1 MSTAS
6 TSHAPAPI
14 ASAWRSPAVVASV
27 ALLCCLLWGSSYPA
41 IKGGYALFSISQSD
55 LPGKLLFAGW
65 RFVMAGGFV
74 LLVATAMGKP
84 VLQTF
89 RAHPRQLLVL
99 GATQTSLQYVFFY
112 LGLAYTTG
120 VKGAIMNAT
129 ATFFSVLIA
138 HWFYANDRLTPAKA
152 LGCVIGFAGVLTVT
166 LGGNGEL
173 GGAFS
178 WLGEG
183 SVVLAA
189 LILAASSI
197 YGKQLSQTVDAMA
210 MTGWQLGLGGALLVL
225 MGWGC
230 GGQMGLPS
238 WQALALLM
246 YLALLSSAAF
256 TLWSLLLKHNRVSQ
270 VTIYNFTVPVFGSV
284 LSAWFLGETLWA
296 WHYVL
301 ALAMVC
307 LGIWLVTREAR
318 GMRKSGNA

>member
-1 MSTAS
+1 MNTTAVSTA
-6 TSHAPAPI
+6 PL
-14 ASAWRSPAVVASV
+14 ASGWSLPLTVAAV

-41 IKGGYALFSISQSD
+41 IKSGYALFSIAQAD

-65 RFVMAGGFV
+65 RFVLAGGFV
-74 LLVATAMGKP
+74 LIVAAVMGKP
-84 VLQTF
+84 VMLTLRQ
-89 RAHPRQLLVL
+89 HPRQLLAL
-99 GATQTSLQYVFFY
+99 GCAQTTLQYVFFY

-120 VKGAIMNAT
+120 VKGSIMNAT

-138 HWFYANDRLTPAKA
+138 HCFYANDRLSPAKA
-152 LGCVIGFAGVLTVT
+152 LGCAVGFAGVLTVT
-166 LGGNGEL
+166 LGGNDEL
-173 GGAFS
+173 GEGFS

-197 YGKQLSQTVDAMA
+197 YGKQLSQRMDAMA
-210 MTGWQLGLGGALLVL
+210 MTGWQLGLGGLVL
-225 MGWGC
+225 VLIGWFS
-230 GGQMGLPS
+230 GGSMGLPS
-238 WQALALLM
+238 LQALLLLI

-284 LSAWFLGETLWA
+284 LSALFLGEALWA

-307 LGIWLVTREAR
+307 LGIVLVTREPASR
-318 GMRKSGNA
+318 